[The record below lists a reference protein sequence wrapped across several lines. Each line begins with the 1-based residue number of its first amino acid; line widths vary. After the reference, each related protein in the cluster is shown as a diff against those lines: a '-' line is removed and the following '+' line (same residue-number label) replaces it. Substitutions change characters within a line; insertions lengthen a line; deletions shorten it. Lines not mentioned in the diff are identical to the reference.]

1 MGAKAWNFILGLKL
15 HLLTKIHPRR
25 SKCLERPHSGWS
37 CREMFEGSGP
47 RGLSSLDLTNVG
59 QTNFGLTWVTFQ
71 EIPATKID
79 FRCAKKG

>member
-47 RGLSSLDLTNVG
+47 RGLSSSDLTNVS
-59 QTNFGLTWVTFQ
+59 QVNFYLTWVIFQ
-71 EIPATKID
+71 EIPVTKID
-79 FRCAKKG
+79 FRCVRK